1 MVAAESV
8 FVRINK
14 KERIERP
21 DWKQAAEA
29 ICRNSWMR
37 GRQKQHLRANKDFEL
52 QTFLGDNHSN
62 SNCFGLQTV
71 KPKVIWIA
79 NIQAQANVGCRRSN
93 SFHFGLQTIKLNY
106 FEWQTFK
113 LNLFCFADVQN
124 RPVWSCRKPRAKY
137 EITRN
142 CVRCCAN
149 KQPVQEATG
158 QQATDE

>member
-1 MVAAESV
+1 MGSKQHASKQTTGKALKHEIMFFLNMAFAQVFCKQADARSRKQMVAAESV

-37 GRQKQHLRANKDFEL
+37 GRQKQHLRANKYFEL

-71 KPKVIWIA
+71 KLKVIWVA
-79 NIQAQANVGCRRSN
+79 NIQAQAILGCRRSN
-93 SFHFGLQTIKLNY
+93 SIHFGLQTFNVKL
-106 FEWQTFK
+106 F
-113 LNLFCFADVQN
+113 
-124 RPVWSCRKPRAKY
+124 
-137 EITRN
+137 
-142 CVRCCAN
+142 
-149 KQPVQEATG
+149 
-158 QQATDE
+158 